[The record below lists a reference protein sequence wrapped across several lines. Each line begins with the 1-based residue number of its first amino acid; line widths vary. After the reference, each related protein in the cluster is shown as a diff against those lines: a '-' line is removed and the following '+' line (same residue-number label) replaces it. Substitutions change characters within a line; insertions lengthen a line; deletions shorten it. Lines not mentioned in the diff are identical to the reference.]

1 MKFEEIVRRILDEN
15 KEMKYEELMNLIE
28 EKKREA
34 KGYLTDE
41 GAARI
46 VASELG
52 VKLEY
57 SRGKRDLEID
67 DLISGLDDV
76 TFSGRVLAVYP
87 PKSFK
92 RRDGTEGKYAKLE
105 VGDRKGV
112 VSVVVWDDKVE
123 LISSQKIARGD
134 VVKVL
139 HGYVRR
145 GLRGDL
151 EVHLG
156 SKGSLEVLP
165 EKPMDDRYPSIEYFD
180 LKISDLPKK
189 KGKVSLRGFVHKV
202 FDVHEFD
209 RSDGTKGKVRRI
221 LLSDETGKLTVVL
234 WNEKVD
240 ELRDLRVGDLV
251 QIVNGRV
258 KKMNGNSIEL
268 HIDKSSIVKVMGN
281 YFETDIPTIRDLQA
295 NIDLDRRLKVLGKLV
310 SLDDIK
316 EFRRKDGSEGK
327 MARIF
332 LSDGTGI
339 LQVNL
344 WDEKA
349 EILENLKV
357 GDLILVEGGHITE
370 RFGRLNLNL
379 NDNGRIEVKRM
390 TQEYKKFNDIE
401 LKPKKIGELTR
412 RDVLVTVEGKVN
424 SPPQVREVDVKGEKI
439 PLAILEIGDE
449 TGRIRLKVWRE
460 QAYIVKN
467 LSKGDHIKVRRA
479 LVTTDPSGA
488 IQLTNIKT
496 TELEV

>member
-1 MKFEEIVRRILDEN
+1 
-15 KEMKYEELMNLIE
+15 
-28 EKKREA
+28 
-34 KGYLTDE
+34 
-41 GAARI
+41 
-46 VASELG
+46 
-52 VKLEY
+52 
-57 SRGKRDLEID
+57 
-67 DLISGLDDV
+67 
-76 TFSGRVLAVYP
+76 
-87 PKSFK
+87 
-92 RRDGTEGKYAKLE
+92 
-105 VGDRKGV
+105 
-112 VSVVVWDDKVE
+112 
-123 LISSQKIARGD
+123 
-134 VVKVL
+134 
-139 HGYVRR
+139 
-145 GLRGDL
+145 
-151 EVHLG
+151 
-156 SKGSLEVLP
+156 
-165 EKPMDDRYPSIEYFD
+165 
-180 LKISDLPKK
+180 
-189 KGKVSLRGFVHKV
+189 
-202 FDVHEFD
+202 
-209 RSDGTKGKVRRI
+209 
-221 LLSDETGKLTVVL
+221 
-234 WNEKVD
+234 
-240 ELRDLRVGDLV
+240 
-251 QIVNGRV
+251 
-258 KKMNGNSIEL
+258 
-268 HIDKSSIVKVMGN
+268 MGN
-281 YFETDIPTIRDLQA
+281 YFETYIPTIRDLQA

-467 LSKGDHIKVRRA
+467 LSKGDHIKVKRA